1 MRETK
6 GIFLTTDN
14 KDPVKKKNGKAK
26 DAEET
31 IIYGITSLRKQR
43 RNLGHM
49 QRGQF
54 LTGGWEE
61 KIDADEPVEL
71 AFARRG
77 NFH

>member
-6 GIFLTTDN
+6 GIFLTIDN
-14 KDPVKKKNGKAK
+14 KRSSKKKNGKAK

-49 QRGQF
+49 
-54 LTGGWEE
+54 
-61 KIDADEPVEL
+61 
-71 AFARRG
+71 
-77 NFH
+77 

>member
-49 QRGQF
+49 
-54 LTGGWEE
+54 
-61 KIDADEPVEL
+61 
-71 AFARRG
+71 
-77 NFH
+77 